1 VLVKIVETIGKSIDM
16 GDEDKLEIIDI
27 AGSASEDAWLSQDY
41 STEHYDWLG
50 DQPISYSDIESW
62 LLEKSIE
69 ATSSNHSER
78 NIDAKR
84 ELYLLKCKVDRIYDS
99 MPTDV
104 EQERTWDKEEVH
116 RLLKGG
122 NNGG

>member
-1 VLVKIVETIGKSIDM
+1 M

-69 ATSSNHSER
+69 ATSSKHSER

-99 MPTDV
+99 MPADV